1 MIGVTRRAAAILAAA
16 VVGLGLLVAG
26 PAQAKPVERGHF
38 SGSDSFDEEVCG
50 LDVHIEVTFRG
61 SFHTLPAKGSDGQ
74 AFFGHTNYEFREV
87 ITLVGGD
94 PATFV
99 TTHGH
104 GVFHEQHATPR
115 PELGPYVYEF
125 EAIDAG
131 TFTLRDSSGTVLIRD
146 RGVLQLTAVFDTL
159 GDSQPGGVLISED
172 IVFRG
177 PHSDDETFCAAFVGA
192 LT

>member
-1 MIGVTRRAAAILAAA
+1 MAAGVL
-16 VVGLGLLVAG
+16 GLGLFFAA
-26 PAQAKPVERGHF
+26 PAEAKPVEKGHY
-38 SGSDSFDEEVCG
+38 SGSDAFDEEICG
-50 LDVHIEVTFRG
+50 LEVHLEVTFRG
-61 SFHTLPAKGSDGQ
+61 SFHTLPVKGTGGQ
-74 AFFGHTNYEFREV
+74 AFFAHDNYEFREV
-87 ITLVGGD
+87 ITVVGGD

-99 TTHGH
+99 TTHGN

-115 PELGPYVYEF
+115 PDEGPYVYEF

-131 TFTLRDSSGTVLIRD
+131 TFTLRDSSGKVLVRD
-146 RGVLQLTAVFDTL
+146 RGVVQLTAVFDTL

-172 IVFRG
+172 VVFRG

>member
-1 MIGVTRRAAAILAAA
+1 MAAGVL
-16 VVGLGLLVAG
+16 GLGLFFAA
-26 PAQAKPVERGHF
+26 PAEAKPVEKGHY
-38 SGSDSFDEEVCG
+38 SGSDAFDEEICG
-50 LDVHIEVTFRG
+50 LEVHLEVTFRG
-61 SFHTLPAKGSDGQ
+61 SFHTLPVKGTGGQ
-74 AFFGHTNYEFREV
+74 AFFAHDNYEFREM
-87 ITLVGGD
+87 ITVVGGD

-99 TTHGH
+99 TTHGN

-115 PELGPYVYEF
+115 PDEGPYVYEF

-131 TFTLRDSSGTVLIRD
+131 TFTLRDSSGKVLVRD
-146 RGVLQLTAVFDTL
+146 RGVVQLTAVFDTL

-172 IVFRG
+172 VVFRG